1 MDIKSNEQACI
12 ENGDLIGQVLE
23 IKETLE
29 DIQKWNAAD
38 GTPDISTDTMIEDA
52 LHDVQSLYRRL
63 IDLQI
68 NLLTFA

>member
-1 MDIKSNEQACI
+1 LDIKSNEQAFL

-23 IKETLE
+23 INESLD
-29 DIQKWNAAD
+29 DIQKWYAAD
-38 GTPDISTDTMIEDA
+38 DTLDVSTDTIIEDA

-68 NLLTFA
+68 KLLTNL

>member
-1 MDIKSNEQACI
+1 MDIKSNEQAFL

-23 IKETLE
+23 INESLD
-29 DIQKWNAAD
+29 DIQKWYAAD
-38 GTPDISTDTMIEDA
+38 DTLDVSTDTIIEDA

-68 NLLTFA
+68 KLLTNL